1 MYVWTWRVYSS
12 TLWFSFRTISSC
24 QQAHSDCLLA
34 WSCCCCFFLVAA
46 INFIITLVCH
56 CKVQKQHAT
65 YIKTV
70 STKVN
75 VNRCALHSGMT
86 ALLTN
91 RTHGDETTTI
101 TTATTLNR
109 YYEWEESET
118 GTEWNWEKKQRTKRT
133 NKATDESRMQRKMGD
148 EHLKKDQHTQF

>member
-1 MYVWTWRVYSS
+1 MNLKSLLLHFVILFPHHLNVVYVRIV
-12 TLWFSFRTISSC
+12 C
-24 QQAHSDCLLA
+24 VELLLLL
-34 WSCCCCFFLVAA
+34 FFFVVAA

-56 CKVQKQHAT
+56 CKVQKQHAA

-91 RTHGDETTTI
+91 RT
-101 TTATTLNR
+101 TATRRQL
-109 YYEWEESET
+109 S
-118 GTEWNWEKKQRTKRT
+118 Q
-133 NKATDESRMQRKMGD
+133 
-148 EHLKKDQHTQF
+148 